1 MACDPPTLK
10 EVLTLPSCVS
20 VNLPVDRDERV
31 SAEIKRLRRFFK
43 DMPKQTRDIADG
55 LIVQAARLR
64 ILLDDMW
71 NDIAEN
77 GDTERFSQS
86 ENTEPYDRERPV
98 ARLYNAR
105 DKNYK
110 DVMRTLVDLVPEKDA
125 TAPAAAEELKKFL
138 ARKKQKGQAKGK
150 P

>member
-1 MACDPPTLK
+1 M
-10 EVLTLPSCVS
+10 PSYPHVS
-20 VNLPVDRDERV
+20 LPVDKDARV

-43 DMPKQTRDIADG
+43 DMPKQTKEIAEG

-64 ILLDDMW
+64 IMLDDMW
-71 NDIAEN
+71 DDIAEN

-98 ARLYNAR
+98 ARLFNAR

-110 DVMRTLVDLVPEKDA
+110 DVMRTLVDMLPSKDA
-125 TAPAAAEELKKFL
+125 TAPAAADELKKFL
-138 ARKKQKGQAKGK
+138 ARKKQKGMAKAEQ
-150 P
+150 

>member
-1 MACDPPTLK
+1 
-10 EVLTLPSCVS
+10 VLTLPSCVS